1 MKRNTKELIRLI
13 DSIPYNNA
21 TPEDVR
27 ILKSG
32 YKNLIYLLERLF
44 PYEIHDKETGRQTSG
59 DVVP

>member
-1 MKRNTKELIRLI
+1 MKRNAKELIRLI
-13 DSIPYNNA
+13 DSIPDNNA

-44 PYEIHDKETGRQTSG
+44 PYEIHNKETGR
-59 DVVP
+59 